1 MADGNNLFCEDLMDN
16 ENKAKEINEEELKAA
31 YEADRQRRSSAREE
45 DLKAAQDYL
54 GVLLEEIENK
64 NAELEEKKKE
74 AGLLAD
80 ALIQSEQEN
89 VSGRNGR
96 TAPDDI
102 PHGHRWMAAA
112 IIEGLVIIAL
122 LICSWL
128 VIRGIKKDYSEDIE
142 KTVQN
147 DVKEENPDRPAV
159 TPEVKTEPETAR
171 YTDNLAEIAG
181 NAAVNDEFR
190 CYVESIDG
198 LEYLVFDDGKT
209 KFCYK
214 NEYYLTDKA
223 FRKVLLVEADGKRRV
238 GSFSYG
244 FGEDVKLLCP
254 RKCVIDG
261 QNCYVLSDYAG
272 PGRIPETLRVISES
286 GMTEYYGDDIKDK
299 INGLLRVG
307 FDEGGSPLESAPML
321 LNVTTSK
328 ASYSYGFTEAEYT
341 DITYNEY
348 ELPDIDTWFS
358 MEIGEEGIG
367 WRTVVKVGDRYCLG
381 ELNGNIALGDG
392 SIYVTGAKF
401 GAYVPANQEDP
412 ELMNV
417 IIPAK
422 QIPEKYVTIN
432 GRNSERYYVELNENI
447 SGCEYDWSRLNSEDS
462 NNWRYF
468 DEDGNTVS
476 IRGIDVS
483 KYQGDIDWKKVAAEG
498 IEFVIVRMGFRGMNE
513 GTLEVDPYFK
523 KNVEGALKAGIKV
536 GIYFFSQAINETEAV
551 EEADF
556 VLDSIKDYNIT
567 YPVIFDTERVT
578 TYEARANSLSFA
590 QRTANTKAFCD
601 RVAEAG
607 YTPMIYANTK
617 YMIMGIDLE
626 ELENYEK
633 WFAVYSDKIT
643 FPYHFSMLQY
653 SESGTIS
660 GITGN
665 VDLNISFVDYS
676 KGNGG

>member
-1 MADGNNLFCEDLMDN
+1 MDN

-422 QIPEKYVTIN
+422 QIPEKYVTIS

-462 NNWRYF
+462 NNWRYL

-653 SESGTIS
+653 SESGTIP

>member
-1 MADGNNLFCEDLMDN
+1 MDN

-422 QIPEKYVTIN
+422 QIPEKYVTIS

-653 SESGTIS
+653 SESGTIP

>member
-1 MADGNNLFCEDLMDN
+1 MDN
-16 ENKAKEINEEELKAA
+16 EIRDKEINDEELKAA
-31 YEADRQRRSSAREE
+31 YEADRQRRSTAREE
-45 DLKAAQDYL
+45 DMKAAQDYL
-54 GVLLEEIENK
+54 SVLLEEIENK

-74 AGLLAD
+74 AGILAD
-80 ALIQSEQEN
+80 ALIQSEQGN
-89 VSGRNGR
+89 VNGKNSG
-96 TAPDDI
+96 TAPNDI
-102 PHGHRWMAAA
+102 PHSHKWMAAA
-112 IIEGLVIIAL
+112 IVEGLVIIAL

-128 VIRGIKKDYSEDIE
+128 VIRGIKKDYSGDNEKIVQSDINEENTEKPSVTPIE
-142 KTVQN
+142 KS
-147 DVKEENPDRPAV
+147 
-159 TPEVKTEPETAR
+159 EPETAK
-171 YTDNLAEIAG
+171 YVDNLAEIAEKFG
-181 NAAVNDEFR
+181 TDGGFR
-190 CYVESIDG
+190 CYVELIDG
-198 LEYLVFDDGKT
+198 LEYLVFDDGSI

-223 FRKVLLVEADGKRRV
+223 FRKALLVEADGKRRE
-238 GSFSYG
+238 GSFGYS
-244 FGEDVKLLCP
+244 FDGEIRLLCP
-254 RKCVIDG
+254 KDCIIDG
-261 QNCYVLSDYAG
+261 KKYYVLSDYAG
-272 PGRIPETLRVISES
+272 PGRIPKTLRVISAS

-299 INGLLRVG
+299 INGLLKVEFADG
-307 FDEGGSPLESAPML
+307 ISPLESVPML

-358 MEIGEEGIG
+358 MEIGDEGIG

-381 ELNGNIALGDG
+381 ELNGAVALGDE
-392 SIYVTGAKF
+392 SLYVNGAKF

-422 QIPEKYVTIN
+422 QIPEKYVTIS

-447 SGCEYDWSRLNSEDS
+447 SSCEYDWSRLNSEDS
-462 NNWRYF
+462 NNWRYL

-476 IRGIDVS
+476 VRGIDVS

-523 KNVEGALKAGIKV
+523 KNVEGALKAGIRV

-556 VLDSIKDYNIT
+556 VLNSIKDYNIT

-578 TYEARANSLSFA
+578 TYDARANSLSFA

-601 RVAEAG
+601 RIAEAG

-617 YMIMGIDLE
+617 YMIMGINLE

-633 WFAVYSDKIT
+633 WFAVYSDEIT

-653 SESGTIS
+653 SESGNIP

-676 KGNGG
+676 KNNGG